1 MESLSVDKFQ
11 IINKIDNII
20 NELKSIKNE
29 INKDIDFDEII
40 DIEDVKEDI
49 KHQETTKTLL
59 AKSKQKTKL
68 INNEEP
74 NKGYKDFYDINSRPD
89 IMI

>member
-1 MESLSVDKFQ
+1 MESLSVDKIQ

-49 KHQETTKTLL
+49 KHQETAKTLL
-59 AKSKQKTKL
+59 AKSKQKTKSV
-68 INNEEP
+68 NNEES